1 MSRGRDGLTP
11 KGKKIV
17 AALEELR
24 DALAAGERIEDR
36 FTVHTVTRSGPTSD
50 PELIHVLTTLRRE
63 RRRQGLSLAEVALRS
78 GIGKGELSK
87 LESGKLTDATVAT
100 LRSYARTLGKRLL
113 WTVAELDETAS
124 GSL

>member
-50 PELIHVLTTLRRE
+50 P
-63 RRRQGLSLAEVALRS
+63 
-78 GIGKGELSK
+78 
-87 LESGKLTDATVAT
+87 D
-100 LRSYARTLGKRLL
+100 
-113 WTVAELDETAS
+113 
-124 GSL
+124 